1 MSGMKMFKS
10 QWLMTMMLTL
20 GLALLVGI
28 GHSDRAN
35 AAAGS
40 NCNPPVTS
48 AVYVSV
54 YGIGDNPDSVD
65 CFAGSTTVLNSVYA
79 KYDVTLHVPTDFNG
93 RTAVLLQGGKV
104 LLSTEDVSE
113 GTVRFS
119 GIEFSKGS
127 QLHLSLLPYRYATGI
142 FYKNSD
148 EIMFRGGFD
157 DDQQFYVE
165 TASAF
170 DIYFAVSEYETDFY
184 DHVSIVD
191 GDMANKGGADIIDG
205 RAIVTNVPIG
215 AGNRVYAL
223 VSKND
228 EIEKAYMI
236 GQNPFS
242 DYRIFKVIAKDA
254 DLDYYSNVD
263 SFMYE
268 WFSEESPEEGPGES
282 LDDFVV
288 EQPAGNVLFYYAM
301 SNNYPFITVNNGVD
315 ERIITAYD
323 DYSATVV
330 SSEDLYTLTLKKAL
344 PEMDQPLSRQPVFSI
359 KWGEGEGEW
368 PVPSMTIYVS
378 DSQGRVSFLGEMETE
393 LDTLPLFFYWQ
404 AGIPTPFRIMP
415 AGSVAFDPDDD
426 AKAELPVVQLLR
438 PGSESSIFG
447 LQDLVWVA
455 TRADRLKDEY
465 NEPFDVSRLLE
476 FLIPRSLG
484 L

>member
-1 MSGMKMFKS
+1 
-10 QWLMTMMLTL
+10 MMLTL

-28 GHSDRAN
+28 GLSTRAN
-35 AAAGS
+35 ASVGS
-40 NCNPPVTS
+40 NCIPPVTS
-48 AVYVSV
+48 SVYISV
-54 YGIGDNPDSVD
+54 YGIGDNPDTVS
-65 CFAGSTTVLNSVYA
+65 CIAGNTTVLNNVYA

-93 RTAVLLQGGKV
+93 KTAVLLQGGKAS
-104 LLSTEDVSE
+104 LSPEEVS
-113 GTVRFS
+113 GGAVKFS
-119 GIEFSKGS
+119 GVEFSKGS
-127 QLHLSLLPYRYATGI
+127 QLKLALIPYRYATGI
-142 FYKNSD
+142 FYKKSD
-148 EIMFRGGFD
+148 DIMFMGGFD

-170 DIYFAVSEYETDFY
+170 DIYFAGESSLY
-184 DHVSIVD
+184 DHLSIGD
-191 GDMANKGGADIIDG
+191 GSMAIKGSADIIDG
-205 RAIVTNVPIG
+205 RAIVSNVPIG

-236 GQNPFS
+236 GQKPFS

-301 SNNYPFITVNNGVD
+301 SNNYPFISVNDGVD

-323 DYSATVV
+323 NYSATVV
-330 SSEDLYTLTLKKAL
+330 TSDNVYTLALKKSL
-344 PEMDQPLSRQPVFSI
+344 PEMDQSLSRQPVFAM
-359 KWGEGEGEW
+359 KWGEGEGEF

-393 LDTLPLFFYWQ
+393 IATFPLFFYWQ
-404 AGIPTPFRIMP
+404 AGIPSPFRIIP
-415 AGSVAFDPDDD
+415 AGSVAFSPDDD
-426 AKAELPVVQLLR
+426 TKAELPVVQLLR

-455 TRADRLKDEY
+455 TRADKLKDEY